1 MRSVCNCLHYEPDN
15 LNFRLMP
22 VKKITYIVY
31 MEDVTSPTSHADHS
45 SLDFSSQDREFNEPQ
60 VDQTTGGLPVHSTS
74 YSQTPSLA
82 SRMLARPLRLL
93 WLPLTAFENEKQ
105 RKETLNPEG
114 LKTELQRGA
123 MNDKIQ
129 ITRRL
134 KALWR
139 SGLATG

>member
-1 MRSVCNCLHYEPDN
+1 
-15 LNFRLMP
+15 MP

-93 WLPLTAFENEKQ
+93 
-105 RKETLNPEG
+105 
-114 LKTELQRGA
+114 
-123 MNDKIQ
+123 
-129 ITRRL
+129 
-134 KALWR
+134 
-139 SGLATG
+139 